1 MKLQNLTVIFSIII
15 IPITLILSA
24 YIGSQI
30 DTASLQQSYDT
41 KLMDATHDAVV
52 AFELNTDNNDYS
64 TNADSIRR
72 DIKAAINTFSSS
84 LATGL
89 GVPGANTEYIMPY
102 VPALLIT
109 LYDGYYIYSP
119 SEYSYKTKE
128 IKEDGTWE
136 EVNKTGY
143 THILKPYIYYSAK
156 YKDGNDYI
164 VVNYSLDNYIT
175 LYGKI
180 GDEVISKSGYLETQ
194 DVLDAIN
201 NAENLSETI
210 VYKNSNG
217 NIVGPMK
224 CKFIYKDSKKIY
236 NIGGNWYTLTGL
248 DLMVY
253 NGNTNNGQD
262 NSAGQYKEKSQE
274 FMNYINTSINGKTI
288 SSIVIPRNCEV
299 ITSNDAT
306 EILQTNAEDQASLFN
321 QHKREIIK
329 TSIQN
334 NLNNAMAIYNANSGS
349 LGTNATFAMPKLSEE
364 DWDKITTNVNIVSF
378 MQGLA
383 VGTKTYNNYSIV
395 TSTNNK
401 QFISPTSIY
410 FVNEAENKYHTIYDV
425 ENNANIIGYKSSDF
439 EKVKYEITD
448 NNENTETRYYYR
460 RPEYACYNCV
470 VSTNN
475 SDNSKSISDILNE
488 NSSLKSAYYT
498 ALARERFNLDKV
510 TKIYM

>member
-52 AFELNTDNNDYS
+52 AFELNTSNNNYS

-89 GVPGANTEYIMPY
+89 GVPGANPEYIMPY
-102 VPALLIT
+102 VPAILIT

-128 IKEDGTWE
+128 LDGNEWKEI
-136 EVNKTGY
+136 NKTGY

-164 VVNYSLDNYIT
+164 VLNYSLDNYIT
-175 LYGKI
+175 VYGQI
-180 GDEVISKSGYLETQ
+180 GGEVISKSGYLETT
-194 DVLDAIN
+194 DFLNSIST
-201 NAENLSETI
+201 AENLSETI
-210 VYKNSNG
+210 VYKDSNG
-217 NIVGPMK
+217 NIVGPIS

-236 NIGGNWYTLTGL
+236 NIGGRWYTLTGL
-248 DLMVY
+248 DLMPY
-253 NGNTNNGQD
+253 NGDTNNGQD
-262 NSAGQYKEKSQE
+262 NSAIQYKEKSQE
-274 FMNYINTSINGKTI
+274 FMKYINTPINGKKI
-288 SSIVIPRNCEV
+288 SSIVTPKNC
-299 ITSNDAT
+299 D
-306 EILQTNAEDQASLFN
+306 EIDSTDTTQILLTDPEDQASLFN
-321 QHKREIIK
+321 QHKREVIK

-349 LGTNATFAMPKLSEE
+349 MGTNATFAMPKLSEE
-364 DWDKITTNVNIVSF
+364 DWEKVVTNINVVTF
-378 MQGLA
+378 MQGIA

-395 TSTNNK
+395 TSRNNK
-401 QFISPTSIY
+401 QFISTNSIY
-410 FVNEAENKYHTIYDV
+410 FVNESESKYHTIYDV
-425 ENNANIIGYKSSDF
+425 GNDEKVIGYKSSDF
-439 EKVKYEITD
+439 EKIKYEIT
-448 NNENTETRYYYR
+448 NNESTETRYYYR

-470 VSTNN
+470 ISASN
-475 SDNSKSISDILNE
+475 DDDSKSVLDMVKE
-488 NSSLKSAYYT
+488 NQNLKVAYYT